1 MADFTSYTAKLEPF
15 LLMSK
20 SAKGAAAAKLVQDA
34 TAAPGLFVFAQLL
47 ELPNI
52 KELSSNPQHAPTYS
66 LLELFA
72 HGTYSDYKANAASLP
87 QLNQAQLTK
96 LKYLSL
102 ASLASETQILPYA
115 RLLSELDMGSVR
127 ELEDLIID
135 AIYQDIVHGK
145 LDQKAQ
151 QFEVEFTMG
160 RDLRE
165 GQLQQLLVSLQAWS
179 QRTAII
185 LATLDKK
192 IDTVLSEDKAAKL
205 AQEEHEKL
213 REQLIVELQAKSK
226 KGRDGKDGVDDVMD
240 VDDIG
245 AGGMAGS
252 VGALLGFGAKKTKPQ
267 TASGSAGGAS
277 GMFRKRNRA

>member
-34 TAAPGLFVFAQLL
+34 TTSPGLFVFAQLL

-52 KELSSNPQHAPTYS
+52 KELSTNPQHAPTYS

-72 HGTYSDYKANAASLP
+72 HGTYNDYKANAASLP

-115 RLLSELDMGSVR
+115 RLLAELDMASVR

-135 AIYQDIVHGK
+135 AIYQDIVRGK
-145 LDQKAQ
+145 LDQKAA
-151 QFEVEFTMG
+151 VRG
-160 RDLRE
+160 RVYH
-165 GQLQQLLVSLQAWS
+165 G
-179 QRTAII
+179 T
-185 LATLDKK
+185 
-192 IDTVLSEDKAAKL
+192 
-205 AQEEHEKL
+205 
-213 REQLIVELQAKSK
+213 
-226 KGRDGKDGVDDVMD
+226 
-240 VDDIG
+240 
-245 AGGMAGS
+245 
-252 VGALLGFGAKKTKPQ
+252 
-267 TASGSAGGAS
+267 
-277 GMFRKRNRA
+277 